1 MAILEKLFGSQ
12 NERYL
17 NKTHPILA
25 KINSFEPEIKKLTDD
40 QLRGKTDHFRERLS
54 QNETLDDILPEA
66 FAVVREAAW
75 RTLGQRHFD
84 VQMIGAVTLHDGKIS
99 EMKTGEGKTLAATPA
114 VYLNAL
120 TGKGV
125 HLVTVNDYLAKRD
138 SEWMGV
144 IYNML
149 GLNVGVILSDM
160 DTDER
165 RKAYNADITY
175 GTNNEFGFDYL
186 RDNMVHDLRYKVQR
200 GFNYCIVDEIDS
212 ILIDEAR
219 TPLIISG
226 TAENDTKRIIAAKKL
241 VPFFKEV
248 EKNPDGTYP
257 DEADPFNP
265 QKPVGD
271 FKIDEKSKSIS
282 FTDDGMT
289 KAEELLKSR
298 NYIQGSLFDQENFE
312 YIHYLSQALKAQYLF
327 HDDVDYIVKENEV
340 MIVDEHTGR
349 ILSGRRYSDG
359 LHQAIEAKENITVQ
373 RRSKTFA
380 TITFQNYFR
389 MYNKLSGMTGTADT
403 EAAEFKNIYDLDV
416 VVIPTNVPVIR
427 NDFSDRVYLSF
438 QDKAKAIVE
447 DIKEINR
454 KGQPVLIGTVSV
466 EKSEYFS
473 NQLRKLNIRH
483 NVLNAKNHFR
493 EAEIIAEAGRVGGV
507 TIATNMAGRGTDI
520 KLGGDRRYDNE
531 FEELLQQENI
541 SEEDKESILNIKEFM
556 DKMLLE
562 EAEKLL
568 KKLSPGI
575 KEDAIKIVESAY
587 DWKEEHKSVK
597 ELEGL
602 FVIGT
607 ERHESRRIDNQLR
620 GRSGRQGDPGDS
632 RFYVSLEDDLMRLF
646 GGERIQKMLSG
657 FGVKEGEII
666 EHPWITN
673 AIEKAQKKVESRNFE
688 IRKHLLEYDDVLNKQ
703 RTIIYGRR
711 DEILND
717 DNIISRVIQTSK
729 EILEEIFDDFSQ
741 NSKTSGDAACS
752 ALIKNMKDTFFLDVA
767 DFVKDNIKNSD
778 LLFNKLEK
786 VIIEEL
792 DQRNRIIE
800 GLNGLL
806 REVYLYLIDRYW
818 QDHLENMDQLRESVS
833 LRAFSQKNPLIEYK
847 IEGSNMFE
855 DLIQNIRI
863 NVVKQI
869 FKVKI
874 ETVSISHDYDRFNY
888 QHTGFSSFEGRN
900 TQNSNTA
907 VANAQMTEG
916 TVRASTST
924 ASAASATMVKSEKI
938 GRNEPCPCGSGKK
951 YKKCCGQ

>member
-1 MAILEKLFGSQ
+1 MAILEKMFGSQ

-17 NKTHPILA
+17 KKIENLVD
-25 KINSFEPEIKKLTDD
+25 KINSFESEIKKLSDH
-40 QLRGKTDHFRERLS
+40 QLKDKTNYFKERLS
-54 QNETLDDILPEA
+54 KNETLDEILPEA
-66 FAVVREAAW
+66 FTVVREAAW
-75 RTLGQRHFD
+75 RTLGERHFD
-84 VQMIGAVTLHDGKIS
+84 VQMIGAISLHEGKIS

-138 SEWMGV
+138 SEWMGS
-144 IYNML
+144 IYKFL
-149 GLNVGVILSDM
+149 DLSVGVILSDM
-160 DTDER
+160 DNDER
-165 RKAYNADITY
+165 RNSYGKDITY

-186 RDNMVHDLRYKVQR
+186 RDNMVHDLKYKVQR
-200 GFNYCIVDEIDS
+200 GFNYCIVDEVDS

-226 TAENDTKRIIAAKKL
+226 TAENDTKRIIAARKL
-241 VPFFKEV
+241 VTFFKEV

-289 KAEELLKSR
+289 KAEELLRTR
-298 NYIQGSLFDQENFE
+298 NYIRGSLFDQENFD
-312 YIHYLSQALKAQYLF
+312 YIHYLTQALKANYLF
-327 HDDVDYIVKENEV
+327 HNDVDYIVKDNEV
-340 MIVDEHTGR
+340 LIVDEHTGR

-389 MYNKLSGMTGTADT
+389 MYKKLAGMTGTADT
-403 EAAEFKNIYDLDV
+403 EAAEFKNIYNLDV
-416 VVIPTNVPVIR
+416 VVIPTNVPVVR
-427 NDFSDRVYLSF
+427 EDFSDRVYLSF
-438 QDKAKAIVE
+438 KEKAKAIVE
-447 DIKEINR
+447 DIKGIHD
-454 KGQPVLIGTVSV
+454 KGQPILIGTISV
-466 EKSEYFS
+466 EKSEVFS
-473 NQLRKLNIRH
+473 NLLRKLNIRH

-493 EAEIIAEAGRVGGV
+493 EAEIIAEAGKVGAV

-531 FEELLQQENI
+531 FEELLQQVNI
-541 SEEDKESILNIKEFM
+541 SNEDKNLILEIKALM
-556 DKMLLE
+556 DKLLLE
-562 EAEKLL
+562 DAEQLL
-568 KKLSPGI
+568 KKLNQDI
-575 KEDAIKIVESAY
+575 KADVVKILEKTY
-587 DWKEEHKSVK
+587 DWKEEHKRVK
-597 ELEGL
+597 ELGGL
-602 FVIGT
+602 FVTGT

-620 GRSGRQGDPGDS
+620 GRSGRQGDPGNS
-632 RFYVSLEDDLMRLF
+632 RFYVTLEDDLMRLF

-657 FGVKEGEII
+657 LGIKEGETI

-688 IRKHLLEYDDVLNKQ
+688 IRKHLLEYDDVLNMQ
-703 RTIIYGRR
+703 RSVIYGRR
-711 DEILND
+711 DEILED
-717 DNIISRVIQTSK
+717 ENIINRVIQTAG
-729 EILEEIFDDFSQ
+729 EILEEFIDQFIHNLKKS
-741 NSKTSGDAACS
+741 NEAACTE
-752 ALIKNMKDTFFLDVA
+752 LIKSMKETFFLDVTEYIIENMN
-767 DFVKDNIKNSD
+767 DPKT
-778 LLFNKLEK
+778 LLEK
-786 VIIEEL
+786 LGKILKDEL
-792 DQRNRIIE
+792 EQRNRVIVN
-800 GLNGLL
+800 LNGLL

-847 IEGSNMFE
+847 IEGSSMFE

-874 ETVSISHDYDRFNY
+874 ETVTVSHDYDRFNY
-888 QHTGFSSFEGRN
+888 NHSGYSSFGVRN
-900 TQNSNTA
+900 TQSQELPEASSNTNMSSNP
-907 VANAQMTEG
+907 VK
-916 TVRASTST
+916 T
-924 ASAASATMVKSEKI
+924 ASSTIVKNEKI
-938 GRNEPCPCGSGKK
+938 GRNDPCPCGSGKK
-951 YKKCCGQ
+951 YKKCHGQ

>member
-1 MAILEKLFGSQ
+1 MAILEKFFGSQ

-17 NKTHPILA
+17 KKIQDLVD
-25 KINSFEPEIKKLTDD
+25 KINQYEPEIKKLTDE
-40 QLRGKTDHFRERLS
+40 QLRSKTDYFRDRLS
-54 QNETLDDILPEA
+54 NNETLDDILPEA
-66 FAVVREAAW
+66 FAVVREASW

-84 VQMIGAVTLHDGKIS
+84 VQMVGAITLHDGKIA

-120 TGKGV
+120 SGKGV
-125 HLVTVNDYLAKRD
+125 HVVTVNDYLAKRD

-149 GLNVGVILSDM
+149 GLSVGVILSDM
-160 DTDER
+160 DNNEKR
-165 RKAYNADITY
+165 NAYNSDITY

-186 RDNMVHDLRYKVQR
+186 RDNMVHDLEYKVQR
-200 GFNYCIVDEIDS
+200 DFNFCIVDEIDS

-226 TAENDTKRIIAAKKL
+226 TAENDTKRIIATKKL

-289 KAEELLKSR
+289 KAEELLISR

-327 HDDVDYIVKENEV
+327 HNDVDYLVKNNEV

-349 ILSGRRYSDG
+349 VLSGRRYSDG

-380 TITFQNYFR
+380 TITFQNFFR

-403 EAAEFKNIYDLDV
+403 EASEFKNIYNLDV
-416 VVIPTNVPVIR
+416 VVIPTNLPLVR
-427 NDFSDRVYLSF
+427 DDCSDRVYLSF
-438 QDKAKAIVE
+438 KEKATAIVE
-447 DIKEINR
+447 DIQEIHK
-454 KGQPVLIGTVSV
+454 KGQPILIGTISV
-466 EKSEYFS
+466 EKSEFFS
-473 NQLRKLNIRH
+473 NQLRKMNIRH

-493 EAEIIAEAGRVGGV
+493 EADIISEAGRVGGV

-520 KLGGDRRYDNE
+520 KLGGDREYDNE
-531 FEELLQQENI
+531 FEEILQQENI
-541 SEEDKESILNIKEFM
+541 SEDDKNTILEMKDYM
-556 DKMLLE
+556 DKMLLK
-562 EAEKLL
+562 EAEKVLI
-568 KKLSPGI
+568 KLSAEI
-575 KEDAIKIVESAY
+575 KKDAIKILESAY
-587 DWKEEHKSVK
+587 DWEEEHKNVK
-597 ELEGL
+597 ELGGL
-602 FVIGT
+602 FVMGT
-607 ERHESRRIDNQLR
+607 ERHESRRVDNQLR
-620 GRSGRQGDPGDS
+620 GRSGRQGDNGAS

-657 FGVKEGEII
+657 LGVKEGEII
-666 EHPWITN
+666 EHPWITG

-703 RTIIYGRR
+703 RTVIYKRR
-711 DEILND
+711 EEILEDN
-717 DNIISRVIQTSK
+717 NIINRVIQTSK
-729 EILEEIFDDFSQ
+729 ELLEELFGDFTDNLKIS
-741 NSKTSGDAACS
+741 NEAACVE
-752 ALIKNMKDTFFLDVA
+752 LIKAMKETFFLDVS
-767 DFVKDNIKNSD
+767 DYIKDNLNNPK
-778 LLFNKLEK
+778 LLNEKLQK
-786 VIIEEL
+786 IIIVEL
-792 DQRNRIIE
+792 QKRNEVIE

-806 REVYLYLIDRYW
+806 REVYLYLIDKYW

-847 IEGSNMFE
+847 IEGSSMFE
-855 DLIQNIRI
+855 NLIQNIRI

-874 ETVSISHDYDRFNY
+874 ETVSVSHDYDNFNY
-888 QHTGFSSFEGRN
+888 QHSGINNFGGRN
-900 TQNSNTA
+900 IQRSDTANVNRENTTNTA
-907 VANAQMTEG
+907 PVQ
-916 TVRASTST
+916 T
-924 ASAASATMVKSEKI
+924 ASATIVKSDKV
-938 GRNEPCPCGSGKK
+938 GRNDPCPCGSGKK